1 MKIRFSAE
9 VESSLVAGMPVLAL
23 ESTIITHGM
32 PHPDNVE
39 FALESESICRQQ
51 GVVPAIIAVI
61 KGECCVGLEKAQIE
75 FIAKDASTK
84 KVSRRELGIA
94 IAKKWSGGT
103 TVSATMH
110 IAHQSGLSVL
120 STGGIGG
127 VHRGAEKTFDVSQD
141 LISLSQI
148 PMVVVSAGAKAVLDL
163 PKTLEALETLGIP
176 VLGFETNEF
185 PAFYSRNS
193 GLCGLL
199 RIESPREAAHVY
211 RKNIETGLNMSTLV
225 VNPVPEKDEI
235 PDNEIENIICGA
247 IKYAREK
254 KIKGKDLTPFLL
266 KEIVK
271 KTDGRSLE
279 TNKALAINNV
289 NLGIQIS
296 KELSSGH

>member
-23 ESTIITHGM
+23 ESTIIAHGM

-51 GVVPAIIAVI
+51 GVVPATIAVI

-84 KVSRRELGIA
+84 KVSRRELGLA

-110 IAHQSGLSVL
+110 IAHQSGLSII

-148 PMVVVSAGAKAVLDL
+148 PMIVVSAGAKAVLDL

-271 KTDGRSLE
+271 NTDGRSLE

-296 KELSSGH
+296 KELS

>member
-23 ESTIITHGM
+23 ESTIIAHGM

-51 GVVPAIIAVI
+51 GVVPATIAVI

-148 PMVVVSAGAKAVLDL
+148 PMIVVSAGAKAILDL

-296 KELSSGH
+296 KELS

>member
-9 VESSLVAGMPVLAL
+9 VESSLVTGMPVLAF
-23 ESTIITHGM
+23 ESTIIAHGM

-51 GVVPAIIAVI
+51 GVVPATIAVI

-110 IAHQSGLSVL
+110 IANQSGLSVF

-148 PMVVVSAGAKAVLDL
+148 PMIVVSAGAKAVLDL

-296 KELSSGH
+296 KELS

>member
-23 ESTIITHGM
+23 ESTIIAHGM

-110 IAHQSGLSVL
+110 IAHQSGLSVI

-148 PMVVVSAGAKAVLDL
+148 PMIVVSAGAKAVLDL
-163 PKTLEALETLGIP
+163 PKTLEALEALGIP

-296 KELSSGH
+296 KELS

>member
-1 MKIRFSAE
+1 
-9 VESSLVAGMPVLAL
+9 
-23 ESTIITHGM
+23 
-32 PHPDNVE
+32 
-39 FALESESICRQQ
+39 
-51 GVVPAIIAVI
+51 
-61 KGECCVGLEKAQIE
+61 
-75 FIAKDASTK
+75 
-84 KVSRRELGIA
+84 
-94 IAKKWSGGT
+94 
-103 TVSATMH
+103 
-110 IAHQSGLSVL
+110 
-120 STGGIGG
+120 
-127 VHRGAEKTFDVSQD
+127 
-141 LISLSQI
+141 
-148 PMVVVSAGAKAVLDL
+148 
-163 PKTLEALETLGIP
+163 LETLGIP

-296 KELSSGH
+296 KELS

>member
-23 ESTIITHGM
+23 ESTIIAHGM

-51 GVVPAIIAVI
+51 GVVPATIAVI

-110 IAHQSGLSVL
+110 IAHQSGLSVF

-296 KELSSGH
+296 KELS

>member
-23 ESTIITHGM
+23 ESTIIAHGM

-110 IAHQSGLSVL
+110 IAHQSGLSVF

-148 PMVVVSAGAKAVLDL
+148 PMIVVSAGAKAVLDL

-235 PDNEIENIICGA
+235 PDNEIENIICDA

-296 KELSSGH
+296 KELS

>member
-1 MKIRFSAE
+1 MKIHFSAE
-9 VESSLVAGMPVLAL
+9 VESSLVARMPVLAL
-23 ESTIITHGM
+23 ESTIIAHGM

-39 FALESESICRQQ
+39 FALEAESICRQQ
-51 GVVPAIIAVI
+51 GVIPATIAVV

-110 IAHQSGLSVL
+110 IAHQSGLSVF

-141 LISLSQI
+141 LIALSQI

-163 PKTLEALETLGIP
+163 PKTLEALEALGIP

-193 GLCGLL
+193 GLCDLL
-199 RIESPREAAHVY
+199 RIESPGEAAHVY
-211 RKNIETGLNMSTLV
+211 RKNMEVGLNKSTLV
-225 VNPVPEKDEI
+225 VNPVPEKNEI
-235 PDNEIENIICGA
+235 PNNEIEKIIYGA

-266 KEIVK
+266 KVIMK
-271 KTDGRSLE
+271 RTGGRSLE

-289 NLGIQIS
+289 KLGIQIS
-296 KELSSGH
+296 KELS

>member
-23 ESTIITHGM
+23 ESTIIAHGM

-110 IAHQSGLSVL
+110 IAHQSGLSVF

-296 KELSSGH
+296 KELS

>member
-23 ESTIITHGM
+23 ESTIIAHGM

-110 IAHQSGLSVL
+110 IANQSGLSVF

-148 PMVVVSAGAKAVLDL
+148 PMIVVSAGAKAVLDL

-296 KELSSGH
+296 KELS

>member
-23 ESTIITHGM
+23 ESTIIAHGM

-51 GVVPAIIAVI
+51 GVVPATIAVI

-110 IAHQSGLSVL
+110 IAHQSGLSVF

-148 PMVVVSAGAKAVLDL
+148 PMVVVSAGAKAILDL

-199 RIESPREAAHVY
+199 RIDSPREAAHVY

-266 KEIVK
+266 KEVVK

-296 KELSSGH
+296 KELS

>member
-39 FALESESICRQQ
+39 FALESEFVCRQQ
-51 GVVPAIIAVI
+51 GVVPATIAVI

-84 KVSRRELGIA
+84 KVSRRELGVA

-110 IAHQSGLSVL
+110 IAHQSGLSVI

-193 GLCGLL
+193 GLFGLL
-199 RIESPREAAHVY
+199 RIESPGEAAHVY

-296 KELSSGH
+296 KELS

>member
-23 ESTIITHGM
+23 ESTIIAHGM

-51 GVVPAIIAVI
+51 GVVPATIAVI

-110 IAHQSGLSVL
+110 IANQSGLSVF

-271 KTDGRSLE
+271 KTGGRSLE

-296 KELSSGH
+296 KELS

>member
-9 VESSLVAGMPVLAL
+9 VESSLVAGTPVLAL
-23 ESTIITHGM
+23 ESTIIAHGM

-110 IAHQSGLSVL
+110 IAHQSGLSVI

-148 PMVVVSAGAKAVLDL
+148 PMIVVSAGAKAVLDL

-176 VLGFETNEF
+176 VLGFKTNEF

-296 KELSSGH
+296 KELS

>member
-1 MKIRFSAE
+1 M
-9 VESSLVAGMPVLAL
+9 AL
-23 ESTIITHGM
+23 ESTIISHGM

-39 FALESESICRQQ
+39 FALKAEFICRQQ
-51 GVVPAIIAVI
+51 GVVPATIAVVN
-61 KGECCVGLEKAQIE
+61 GVCCVGLEKAQLE
-75 FIAKDASTK
+75 SIAKDPSTK
-84 KVSRRELGIA
+84 KVSRRELGLA
-94 IAKKWSGGT
+94 IAKRWSGGT
-103 TVSATMH
+103 TVSATLH
-110 IAHQSGLSVL
+110 IAHQSGISVF

-141 LISLSQI
+141 LTALSQI

-163 PKTLEALETLGIP
+163 DKTLEALEALGVP

-193 GLCGLL
+193 GLFGLL
-199 RIESPREAAHVY
+199 RIDGPGEAAHVY
-211 RKNIETGLNMSTLV
+211 RKNMEVGLSASTLV

-235 PDNEIENIICGA
+235 PYNEIEKITYGA

-254 KIKGKDLTPFLL
+254 KIKGKNLTPFLL
-266 KEIVK
+266 KEVVK
-271 KTDGRSLE
+271 KTEGRGLE

-296 KELSSGH
+296 KELS

>member
-1 MKIRFSAE
+1 MKIHFSTE
-9 VESSLVAGMPVLAL
+9 VESSLIEGKPVLAL
-23 ESTIITHGM
+23 ESTIIAHGM
-32 PHPDNVE
+32 PHPDNIE
-39 FALESESICRQQ
+39 FALKAESICRQQ
-51 GVVPAIIAVI
+51 GVVPATIAVV
-61 KGECCVGLEKAQIE
+61 KGECCVGLERAQIE
-75 FIAKDASTK
+75 SIAKDAFTK

-94 IAKKWSGGT
+94 IAKRWSGGT

-110 IAHQSGLSVL
+110 IAHQSGLSVF

-141 LISLSQI
+141 LIALSQI

-199 RIESPREAAHVY
+199 YIKSPGEAARVF
-211 RKNIETGLNMSTLV
+211 RKNMEVGLSASTLV

-235 PDNEIENIICGA
+235 PDNEIEKFIYGA
-247 IKYAREK
+247 IKCAREK

-266 KEIVK
+266 KEIMK
-271 KTDGRSLE
+271 NTGGRGLE

-296 KELSSGH
+296 KELS

>member
-1 MKIRFSAE
+1 MKIHFSTE
-9 VESSLVAGMPVLAL
+9 VESSLIAGKPVLAL
-23 ESTIITHGM
+23 ESTIISHGM

-39 FALESESICRQQ
+39 FALKAESICRQQ
-51 GVVPAIIAVI
+51 GVVPATIAVVN
-61 KGECCVGLEKAQIE
+61 GECCVGLEKAQIE
-75 FIAKDASTK
+75 SIAKDPSTK
-84 KVSRRELGIA
+84 KVSRRELGLA
-94 IAKKWSGGT
+94 IAKRWSGGT
-103 TVSATMH
+103 TVSATLH
-110 IAHQSGLSVL
+110 IAHQSGISVF

-141 LISLSQI
+141 LTALSQI

-163 PKTLEALETLGIP
+163 DKTLEALEALGVP

-193 GLCGLL
+193 GLFGLL
-199 RIESPREAAHVY
+199 RIEGPGEAAHVY
-211 RKNIETGLNMSTLV
+211 RKNMEVGLSASTLV

-235 PDNEIENIICGA
+235 PYNEIEKITYGA

-266 KEIVK
+266 KEVVK
-271 KTDGRSLE
+271 KTEGRSLE

-296 KELSSGH
+296 KELS

>member
-1 MKIRFSAE
+1 MKIHFSAE
-9 VESSLVAGMPVLAL
+9 VESSLIAGMPVLAL
-23 ESTIITHGM
+23 ESTIIAHGM

-39 FALESESICRQQ
+39 FALEAESICRQQ
-51 GVVPAIIAVI
+51 GVAPATIAVF
-61 KGECCVGLEKAQIE
+61 KGECCVGLEKTQIE

-84 KVSRRELGIA
+84 KVSRRDLGVA

-127 VHRGAEKTFDVSQD
+127 IHRSAEKTFDASQD
-141 LISLSQI
+141 LIALSQI

-176 VLGFETNEF
+176 ILGFETNEF

-193 GLCGLL
+193 GLCDLL
-199 RIESPREAAHVY
+199 RIESPGEAASVY
-211 RKNIETGLNMSTLV
+211 QKNIEAGLGTSTLV

-235 PDNEIENIICGA
+235 PNNEIEKITCGA
-247 IKYAREK
+247 IKYALEK
-254 KIKGKDLTPFLL
+254 KINGKDLTPFLL

-271 KTDGRSLE
+271 MTGGRSLK

-296 KELSSGH
+296 KELC

>member
-23 ESTIITHGM
+23 ESTIIAHGM

-110 IAHQSGLSVL
+110 IAHQSGLSII

-148 PMVVVSAGAKAVLDL
+148 PMIVVSAGAKAVLDL

-176 VLGFETNEF
+176 VLGFKTNEF

-296 KELSSGH
+296 KELS

>member
-1 MKIRFSAE
+1 MKIHFSTE
-9 VESSLVAGMPVLAL
+9 VESSLISGKPVLAL
-23 ESTIITHGM
+23 ESTIISHGM

-39 FALESESICRQQ
+39 FALKAESICRQQ
-51 GVVPAIIAVI
+51 GVVPATIAVVN
-61 KGECCVGLEKAQIE
+61 GECCVGLEKAQIE
-75 FIAKDASTK
+75 SIAKDPSTK
-84 KVSRRELGIA
+84 KVSRRELGLA
-94 IAKKWSGGT
+94 IAKRWSGGT
-103 TVSATMH
+103 TVSASLH
-110 IAHQSGLSVL
+110 LAHQSGISVF

-141 LISLSQI
+141 LTALSQI

-163 PKTLEALETLGIP
+163 DKTLEALEALGVP

-193 GLCGLL
+193 GLFGLL
-199 RIESPREAAHVY
+199 RIEGPGEAAHVY
-211 RKNIETGLNMSTLV
+211 RKNMEVGLSASTLV

-235 PDNEIENIICGA
+235 PYNEIEKITYGA

-266 KEIVK
+266 KEVVK
-271 KTDGRSLE
+271 KTEGRSLE

-296 KELSSGH
+296 KELS

>member
-23 ESTIITHGM
+23 ESTIIAHGM

-51 GVVPAIIAVI
+51 GVVPATIAVI

-110 IAHQSGLSVL
+110 IAHQSGLSVI
-120 STGGIGG
+120 SPGGIGG

-296 KELSSGH
+296 KELS

>member
-23 ESTIITHGM
+23 ESTIIAHGM

-39 FALESESICRQQ
+39 FTLESESICRQQ

-296 KELSSGH
+296 KELS

>member
-23 ESTIITHGM
+23 ESTIIAHGM

-110 IAHQSGLSVL
+110 IAHQSGLSVI

-148 PMVVVSAGAKAVLDL
+148 PMIVVSAGAKAVLDL

-176 VLGFETNEF
+176 VLGFKTNEF

-296 KELSSGH
+296 KELS